1 MKKKIIII
9 ATLFTML
16 LTGCGSTNSNSTENH
31 LNWNINEV
39 NTQSTM
45 TTTNITETTT
55 TEDPFKSFY
64 KDLSDDLF
72 DFYVNDKKYS
82 INKTICQQLIDDK
95 ILTGSETTAFNNSL
109 NDVNTGIPDTV
120 YIDQIKGK
128 YKISIAMKTSNK
140 PIKDNVITR
149 LTYYIDDPND
159 IQLSTKVKLNFP
171 FTIEDILYSPDIIKQ
186 HLGEPT
192 SADTYNNIT
201 TYSYDNVKEMKS
213 ISFTYKDGTLN
224 EILISIL

>member
-1 MKKKIIII
+1 MIYFI
-9 ATLFTML
+9 L
-16 LTGCGSTNSNSTENH
+16 
-31 LNWNINEV
+31 
-39 NTQSTM
+39 
-45 TTTNITETTT
+45 
-55 TEDPFKSFY
+55 
-64 KDLSDDLF
+64 
-72 DFYVNDKKYS
+72 
-82 INKTICQQLIDDK
+82 NKTICQQLIDDGV
-95 ILTGSETTAFNNSL
+95 LTGSETTAFNNSL

-159 IQLSTKVKLNFP
+159 IQLSTKVKLNLP

-186 HLGEPT
+186 HLDEPT

>member
-1 MKKKIIII
+1 MKKKIIIM
-9 ATLFTML
+9 ATICTLL

-39 NTQSTM
+39 NTQSTI
-45 TTTNITETTT
+45 TTTNITETT

-95 ILTGSETTAFNNSL
+95 ILTGSETTAFKNLL

-120 YIDQIKGK
+120 YIDQINGK

-159 IQLSTKVKLNFP
+159 IQLSTKVKLNLP

-192 SADTYNNIT
+192 SADSYNNTT
-201 TYSYDNVKEMKS
+201 TYSYDNVKEMKT

>member
-82 INKTICQQLIDDK
+82 INKTICQQLIDDGV
-95 ILTGSETTAFNNSL
+95 LTGSETTAFNNSL

-159 IQLSTKVKLNFP
+159 IQLSTKVKLNLP

-186 HLGEPT
+186 HLDEPT

>member
-1 MKKKIIII
+1 MKKKIIIM
-9 ATLFTML
+9 ATICTLL

-45 TTTNITETTT
+45 TTTNITETT

-95 ILTGSETTAFNNSL
+95 ILTGSETTAFKNSL

-159 IQLSTKVKLNFP
+159 IQLSTKVKLNLP

-186 HLGEPT
+186 HLDEPT